1 MCKLHELYILNKI
14 ESQLYNY
21 RENDYLSWQQSEM
34 ILERIRQVTYEI
46 GDSSVQIIDAIAY
59 PDAVV
64 GSSIAKSDGQLYY
77 NFISAIEKYE
87 G

>member
-1 MCKLHELYILNKI
+1 ML
-14 ESQLYNY
+14 
-21 RENDYLSWQQSEM
+21 
-34 ILERIRQVTYEI
+34 LERIRQLTFEL

-64 GSSIAKSDGQLYY
+64 GSSIAKSDGQLYV
-77 NFISAIEKYE
+77 NFISAIEKYD

>member
-1 MCKLHELYILNKI
+1 
-14 ESQLYNY
+14 
-21 RENDYLSWQQSEM
+21 M
-34 ILERIRQVTYEI
+34 IMERIRQVTFEL